1 MNRTKRFRPLA
12 AILAGALVGGVA
24 CQSPSSTST
33 EKAASEPAPASE
45 VQARLVYFAI
55 PG

>member
-12 AILAGALVGGVA
+12 GILAGLLAGGVA
-24 CQSPSSTST
+24 CQSPSRTA
-33 EKAASEPAPASE
+33 EDPVAPAAE